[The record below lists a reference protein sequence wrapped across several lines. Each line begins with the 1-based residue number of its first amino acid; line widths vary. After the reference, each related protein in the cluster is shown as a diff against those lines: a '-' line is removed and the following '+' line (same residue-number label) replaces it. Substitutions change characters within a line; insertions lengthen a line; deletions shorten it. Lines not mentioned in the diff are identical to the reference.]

1 MNIFGKRNA
10 APSTVNPIDMTSAN
24 QELVVERGGVPKH
37 RGDSDRG
44 AEDEDGLELAAVT
57 VANSTAERHLH
68 QQQQQPREQTIDNNG
83 EAISSENR
91 KNSLNAEPLLRIAC
105 TVLPKVE
112 PLPWTT
118 FFCLSM
124 WCTVPA
130 AVYILLFTVSTC
142 LSLVFLKLCQ
152 LQSPNSL
159 SLIIVA
165 LVTRK
170 WDLGSRSTTLSQT
183 NSEDLH
189 PYSEHLSSFLVSSST
204 FLTLGNG
211 IHLSVKLFEA
221 HG

>member
-10 APSTVNPIDMTSAN
+10 APSTANPIDLTSAN
-24 QELVVERGGVPKH
+24 QEVVVERGGEQKH
-37 RGDSDRG
+37 RSDRG
-44 AEDEDGLELAAVT
+44 AEEDDDGLELASVT
-57 VANSTAERHLH
+57 VANSTAERHRH
-68 QQQQQPREQTIDNNG
+68 QQQQQPQPREQTTDNG

-130 AVYILLFTVSTC
+130 AVYILLFTVSTS
-142 LSLVFLKLCQ
+142 LSLLLLKLCQ

-165 LVTRK
+165 VVTRK